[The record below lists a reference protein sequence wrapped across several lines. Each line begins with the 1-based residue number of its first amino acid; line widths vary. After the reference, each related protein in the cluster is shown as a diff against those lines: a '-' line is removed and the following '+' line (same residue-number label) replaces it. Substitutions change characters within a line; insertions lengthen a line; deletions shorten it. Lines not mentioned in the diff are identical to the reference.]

1 MRRLLNA
8 RLVTLAVGTI
18 AVALLAFSSAAG
30 QTGGYR
36 APRLPGGGT
45 VPNLNGTWQV
55 ANTANW
61 DILDHPAQAGPV
73 LTLGAWGAIPPGQGV
88 VEGNELPYTPE
99 ALAKKKENQANRLA
113 RDPEVKCFLPGVPRA
128 MYMPYPYQI
137 IQTATRI
144 LMAFQYANTS
154 RLIDLSKVPPAPVD
168 TWMGYSSGKW
178 EGETLV
184 IDSRGFNDM
193 TWFDRAGNHHS
204 NALHVVE
211 RLTAASADVLTY
223 EATIEDSKVFTR
235 PWTMS
240 MNLYR
245 RTGKDARLL
254 EFNCVEFVEELMYG
268 DLVKK
273 K

>member
-1 MRRLLNA
+1 
-8 RLVTLAVGTI
+8 
-18 AVALLAFSSAAG
+18 
-30 QTGGYR
+30 
-36 APRLPGGGT
+36 
-45 VPNLNGTWQV
+45 
-55 ANTANW
+55 
-61 DILDHPAQAGPV
+61 
-73 LTLGAWGAIPPGQGV
+73 
-88 VEGNELPYTPE
+88 
-99 ALAKKKENQANRLA
+99 
-113 RDPEVKCFLPGVPRA
+113 

-137 IQTATRI
+137 IQTATHI

-204 NALHVVE
+204 NALRVVE